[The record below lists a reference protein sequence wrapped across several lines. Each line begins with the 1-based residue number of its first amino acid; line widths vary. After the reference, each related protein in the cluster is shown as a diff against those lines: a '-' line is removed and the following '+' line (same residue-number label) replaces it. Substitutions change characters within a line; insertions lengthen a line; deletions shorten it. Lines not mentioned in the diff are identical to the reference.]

1 VPARG
6 PADFG
11 WDPVFLPDGFDT
23 TYAETDKDIKNTI
36 SHRWGGY
43 GCSYLLSGA
52 GELTAAEAEATVAK
66 AADFV
71 AQV

>member
-23 TYAETDKDIKNTI
+23 TYAEMDKDIKNTI
-36 SHRWGGY
+36 SHRCGG
-43 GCSYLLSGA
+43 GGGMMVCILSA
-52 GELTAAEAEATVAK
+52 ANDLMTAAGV
-66 AADFV
+66 
-71 AQV
+71 